1 MLGSIIYAT
10 GGPANPGLMTGIK
23 TTKLH
28 RGGSMS
34 DSSTVLA
41 GIAGSLATLVAGI
54 LGLRRFLSSDSLART
69 GDNAQLEVIKM
80 LQDQVISERN
90 RADAAVA
97 ARDEA
102 IKQIGQLREQV
113 ANLTIEVQSMKAKL
127 GQAIAETADASTGI
141 LGQTVK

>member
-1 MLGSIIYAT
+1 
-10 GGPANPGLMTGIK
+10 
-23 TTKLH
+23 
-28 RGGSMS
+28 MS